1 MPESAPREGD
11 AVDRELI
18 ALEAG
23 VGKLVRELEEY
34 RGRAAVAE
42 REHARLK
49 SLLSKSG
56 VDASKPESL
65 EHRLRE
71 LTEENS
77 RLKEVLRE
85 ARTRAGRIRARL
97 IVMEDESA
105 G

>member
-1 MPESAPREGD
+1 MPESAPREAE
-11 AVDRELI
+11 AVERELG

-23 VGKLVRELEEY
+23 LGKLVRELEEY
-34 RGRAAVAE
+34 RSRASVAE
-42 REHARLK
+42 GEHARLK
-49 SLLSKSG
+49 SLLSRSG
-56 VDASKPESL
+56 VDASDPGSL
-65 EHRLRE
+65 ERRLQE

>member
-1 MPESAPREGD
+1 MPESAPRESG
-11 AVDRELI
+11 AVEKELG

-23 VGKLVRELEEY
+23 VGRLVRELDEY
-34 RGRAAVAE
+34 RSRASVAE
-42 REHARLK
+42 REHTRLK
-49 SLLSKSG
+49 GLLSKSG
-56 VDASKPESL
+56 VDASDAGSL
-65 EHRLRE
+65 ERRLQE